1 MRMGKDEKFSISLR
15 QFLLVILMLS
25 VCLVLIVMG
34 LRSIKRQ
41 YGKVESEVT
50 IEAGSP
56 IDMSLFT
63 TDLEYVKCTTDISV
77 LDNKTPNSY
86 NLDFWCDNIPYY
98 SVLNVVD
105 TIAPDASVKD
115 LKTDVDN
122 APDIMDYV
130 VSYRDINPVEI
141 SFAVE
146 PDYTKG
152 GINEGSIRFRDIA
165 GNETIL
171 PVKLEVIDDFDAPKI
186 LGVKPIESYE
196 NDTIKYREG
205 IKLED
210 NLDPNPT
217 LTIDNSGVDIT
228 KPGTYKVKYIAT
240 DYTGNV
246 REVETDVTILEKPEG
261 YVEPELVYEEAMKV
275 YSTIITH
282 DMTDAE
288 KGFAIYDWCKYNLHY
303 IGESDKSHWTAGAY
317 EGFTTLRG
325 DCYTYAVCAKA
336 LLDCAGID
344 NYLIERCDA
353 VTTSHYW
360 NMIFVEG
367 KWYFMDCS
375 STNTPMNAYMLT
387 GTELHDL
394 SYVHGFRYNY
404 DHTGLPTPTEES
416 VQYRIN
422 YYTKTIDPA

>member
-1 MRMGKDEKFSISLR
+1 MIMGKDEKFSVSLR
-15 QFLLVILMLS
+15 QFLLIILMLS
-25 VCLVLIVMG
+25 TCLALIVME
-34 LRSIKRQ
+34 LRGIKRQ
-41 YGKVESEVT
+41 DGKVIGEVT

-56 IDMSLFT
+56 IDLSLFT
-63 TDLEYVKCTTDISV
+63 DDPEYVSCTTDLNS

-86 NLDFWCDNIPYY
+86 VLTFWCDNINYY

-105 TIAPDASVKD
+105 TVAPEAGVKD
-115 LKTDVDN
+115 LKIDVDEE
-122 APDIMDYV
+122 PDIMDYV
-130 VSYRDINPVEI
+130 TSYSDINPVEI
-141 SFAVE
+141 SFVKE
-146 PDYTKG
+146 PDYTVG
-152 GINEGSIRFRDIA
+152 GLNEGSISFKDIA
-165 GNETIL
+165 GNETVL
-171 PVKLEVIDDFDAPKI
+171 PVKLEVIDDFEAPKI
-186 LGVKPIESYE
+186 FGVKPIESYE
-196 NDTIKYREG
+196 NDSIKYREG
-205 IKLED
+205 VYLED
-210 NLDPNPT
+210 NLDENPT
-217 LTIDNSGVDIT
+217 LTIDNSGVDIS
-228 KPGTYKVKYIAT
+228 KPGKYKVKYIAT
-240 DYTGNV
+240 DYTGNT

-275 YSTIITH
+275 YPTIITS

-288 KGFAIYDWCKYNLHY
+288 KGFAIYNWCKTNLHY
-303 IGESDKSHWTAGAY
+303 IGVSDKSHWTAGAY

-360 NMIFVEG
+360 NMLFVEG

-375 STNTPMNAYMLT
+375 STNTPMNAYLLT

-416 VQYRIN
+416 IQYRIN
-422 YYTKTIDPA
+422 YYNNTIDPA